1 MGRLAVLR
9 LGDRVSL
16 VSRPDT
22 DPQAEYRMEID
33 WREFADAS
41 VVEDVDLKITR
52 HKRTPA
58 EKRGTV
64 VTLRDLRCRL
74 ARMDVERLARGML
87 LLADPFAES
96 TQGFRPRLLASEF
109 QDLQKLVERRY
120 FDDAEF
126 HLIAEVN
133 SEGLMRA
140 KVVDWKGNDL
150 FEARIPIYAPS
161 IPIGVTIVPLI
172 LDLWAFILK
181 KGELHVQGPRRLRW
195 AKSKN
200 GWASFAECTSISAVS
215 ESHLTVVPATIGW
228 T

>member
-1 MGRLAVLR
+1 MQKRLDFAHLRFSPSILKRLGEELNPNPDHGLLELVKNAYDADAFECSIEFRETNELGGSVVISDDGEGMDHDAIEGRWLVLGESSKSPDHLTKLGRRPVGSKGLGRLAVLR

-58 EKRGTV
+58 AKRGTV

-74 ARMDVERLARGML
+74 TRTDVKRLARGML

-96 TQGFRPRLLASEF
+96 FSRFS
-109 QDLQKLVERRY
+109 
-120 FDDAEF
+120 AE
-126 HLIAEVN
+126 IAGIRV
-133 SEGLMRA
+133 SGST
-140 KVVDWKGNDL
+140 
-150 FEARIPIYAPS
+150 EARRA
-161 IPIGVTIVPLI
+161 TL
-172 LDLWAFILK
+172 
-181 KGELHVQGPRRLRW
+181 LR
-195 AKSKN
+195 
-200 GWASFAECTSISAVS
+200 
-215 ESHLTVVPATIGW
+215 
-228 T
+228 